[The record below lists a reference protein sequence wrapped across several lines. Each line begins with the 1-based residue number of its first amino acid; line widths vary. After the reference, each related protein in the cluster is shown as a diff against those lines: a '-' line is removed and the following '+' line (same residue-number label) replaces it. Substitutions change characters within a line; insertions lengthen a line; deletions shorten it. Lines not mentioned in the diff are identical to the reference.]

1 MTVRW
6 GRPTGEARGSPE
18 PRDHPPHRQANL
30 RARDRRRAGACG
42 RAAGGRCLG
51 GGDRCLTHSAHARPW
66 LHPPADTGGHPRGRY
81 APGARLNVLGGLRI
95 VIAARRH
102 SLRRAR
108 RTGLLLA
115 VTLPLR
121 GKRSSLGSPSRH
133 CRFGRTGAVP
143 FGLQSMAA
151 DTPRSTVVGMIRPRC
166 AGGRPHRDAARAG
179 ARWRWA
185 ASPRPVDSPRRWS
198 QPRQPPKWRVT
209 GFMVRHFRASL
220 RVLSS
225 TPTPS
230 RQARTY
236 LIPFETCVGTSA
248 RTVPS
253 VAATATLAR
262 NADETGTAFSA
273 VTRMIVDMIWGP
285 GHHRD
290 RQREHVGVHRRPS
303 IEAPIRMRAGQ

>member
-42 RAAGGRCLG
+42 CAAGGRCLG

-185 ASPRPVDSPRRWS
+185 ASPRPVDS
-198 QPRQPPKWRVT
+198 
-209 GFMVRHFRASL
+209 
-220 RVLSS
+220 
-225 TPTPS
+225 TP
-230 RQARTY
+230 
-236 LIPFETCVGTSA
+236 V
-248 RTVPS
+248 
-253 VAATATLAR
+253 VAAPSTAQVACDGLYGAALPGLLEGVELNTHTLSTGPDLPHPVR
-262 NADETGTAFSA
+262 N
-273 VTRMIVDMIWGP
+273 VR
-285 GHHRD
+285 GH
-290 RQREHVGVHRRPS
+290 VS
-303 IEAPIRMRAGQ
+303 